1 MYPVS
6 PQAYDRAITVF
17 SPDGRLF
24 QVEYAKEAV
33 KRGSTAVGLVCKDG
47 VALVANRFVQN
58 DLLVLDSVRKI
69 HIIDDNIIATSSGLA
84 ADARRLIDMARIEAQ
99 KHRITY
105 SEPISVLDLSRRI
118 ADTIQIYTQYGGI
131 RPFGVSMLF
140 TGVTDSTASLYEVEP
155 SGAYTGY
162 YAAGVGSNK
171 ESVEKFFAENYSHN
185 ISVDEGIVL
194 ALKALLQSAAGDET
208 KHFNE
213 NSLDVAV
220 IYKKDKKARYLVP
233 ADLKR
238 YLAKVKQ

>member
-47 VALVANRFVQN
+47 VVLAANRFMQN

-69 HIIDDNIIATSSGLA
+69 HLIDDNIIATSSGLA
-84 ADARRLIDMARIEAQ
+84 ADARRLIDMARVEAQ

-105 SEPISVLDLSRRI
+105 SEPISVLDLSKKI

-140 TGVTDSTASLYEVEP
+140 TGVGDSQATLYEVEP

-162 YAAGVGSNK
+162 LAAGVGSNK
-171 ESVEKFFAENYSHN
+171 EGVEKFFAENYNQNLS
-185 ISVDEGIVL
+185 IDEGTAL
-194 ALKALLQSAAGDET
+194 ALKALIQNSSSEEA
-208 KHFNE
+208 KHITE
-213 NSLDVAV
+213 SSLDVAV
-220 IYKKDKKARYLVP
+220 VYRKDKKARYLAP
-233 ADLKR
+233 ADIKK
-238 YLAKVKQ
+238 YLGKVK